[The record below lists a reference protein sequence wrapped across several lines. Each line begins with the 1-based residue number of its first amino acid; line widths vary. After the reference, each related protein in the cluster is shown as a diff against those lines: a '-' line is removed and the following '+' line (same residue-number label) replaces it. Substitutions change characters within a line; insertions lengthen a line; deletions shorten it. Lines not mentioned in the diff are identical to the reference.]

1 MSGRVSLVTYSRK
14 LLDSLAIR
22 PDTRAA
28 MLTIK
33 KMTKALGGRVLFE
46 DSEMI
51 INWGER
57 VALVG
62 PNGAGKSTLFKIILK
77 EEEAD
82 QGTVDLD
89 EYGMVGYLA
98 QEAGDPGE
106 ATILEISMGI
116 SEELREVLET
126 MRVAEKDSEDFGKA
140 QDRFEELNGYQLEP
154 KAKKILAGLGYS
166 QEDFLR
172 PANMFSGG
180 WIMRAHLARL
190 LVEEPDLLMLDEP
203 TNHLDLNSLMWFQR
217 YLQQYP
223 GALLI
228 ISHDRSFMDGVVEK
242 VYEIDEQ
249 KFISYVGNYTKYL
262 RLKDE
267 RYDQQMKAFQNQK
280 KEIARIQEFIDKF
293 RSVGSKASQVQSRVK
308 MLEKM
313 ERLPKP
319 RKPRKLFH
327 FHFPQPPRS
336 TQRVIS
342 LENVDK
348 AYDDNVLY
356 KNVDVHIERG
366 DRIVLV
372 GPNGAGKSTL
382 MKMLAGIEKGDA
394 GRRNVGTTTK
404 IGYFSQHRAATLNEN
419 NSVLEEVVEAGGGM
433 RENEARSILGSFLFK
448 KDDVSKRVKILSGGE
463 KSRLSLVKFL
473 VDPPNLLLMDEPT
486 THLDLTSIE
495 ALVSALKQYEGTL
508 VFISHDVHFIRSL
521 AENTWHIADGEVR
534 KYSGGY
540 DYYLQ
545 KSGAFGDDFFE
556 V

>member
-1 MSGRVSLVTYSRK
+1 
-14 LLDSLAIR
+14 
-22 PDTRAA
+22 

-46 DSEMI
+46 DSEMT

-62 PNGAGKSTLFKIILK
+62 PNGAGKSTLFKIILGQ
-77 EEEAD
+77 EEAD

-89 EYGMVGYLA
+89 EYGIVGYLA
-98 QEAGDPGE
+98 QEAGDPGA
-106 ATILEISMGI
+106 ATILEIAMGVND
-116 SEELREVLET
+116 ELRKVLET
-126 MRVAEKDSEDFGKA
+126 MRTAPKDSPEFGKA
-140 QDRFEELNGYQLEP
+140 QDRFEELNGYQMEP
-154 KAKKILAGLGYS
+154 KAKKILAGLGYA
-166 QEDFLR
+166 QEDFTR

-203 TNHLDLNSLMWFQR
+203 TNHLDLNSLMWFQK

-249 KFISYVGNYTKYL
+249 KFIPYQGNYTKYL
-262 RLKDE
+262 ELKDE
-267 RYDQQMKAFQNQK
+267 RYDQQMKAFLNQK

-293 RSVGSKASQVQSRVK
+293 RSVGSKASQVQSRIK
-308 MLEKM
+308 MIEKM

-342 LENVDK
+342 LEKVDK
-348 AYDDNVLY
+348 AYGDKVLY
-356 KNVDVHIERG
+356 QNLDVSIERG

-521 AENTWHIADGEVR
+521 AEHTWHIADGEVK

-545 KSGAFGDDFFE
+545 KSGAFGDDFFDI
-556 V
+556 

>member
-1 MSGRVSLVTYSRK
+1 
-14 LLDSLAIR
+14 
-22 PDTRAA
+22 

-46 DSEMI
+46 NAELT

-62 PNGAGKSTLFKIILK
+62 PNGAGKSTLFKIILG
-77 EEEAD
+77 EEESD
-82 QGTVDLD
+82 SGTVDRE
-89 EYGMVGYLA
+89 EYGLVGYLA

-106 ATILEISMGI
+106 ASILEISMGI
-116 SEELREVLET
+116 SDELIKVMEAVRT
-126 MRVAEKDSEDFGKA
+126 SPKDSEEFGVA

-166 QEDFLR
+166 QEDFSR
-172 PANMFSGG
+172 PASMFSGG

-190 LVEEPDLLMLDEP
+190 LVQEPDLLMLDEP

-217 YLQQYP
+217 YLNQYP

-249 KFISYVGNYTKYL
+249 KFIPYAGNYTKYL
-262 RLKDE
+262 ELKDE
-267 RYDQQMKAFQNQK
+267 RYDQNMKAFQNQK

-293 RSVGSKASQVQSRVK
+293 RSVGSKASQVQSRLK
-308 MLEKM
+308 MIDKM
-313 ERLPKP
+313 DKVPKP

-348 AYDDNVLY
+348 SYGDNVLY
-356 KNVDVHIERG
+356 KNLDVQIERG

-382 MKMLAGIEKGDA
+382 MKMLAGLEKGDA
-394 GRRNVGTTTK
+394 GKRNVGTTTK
-404 IGYFSQHRAATLNEN
+404 IGYFSQHRAVTLNEN
-419 NSVLEEVVEAGGGM
+419 NSVLEEVVDAGGGM
-433 RENEARSILGSFLFK
+433 REDEARSILGSFLFK
-448 KDDVSKRVKILSGGE
+448 KDDVVKRVKVLSGGE

-495 ALVSALKQYEGTL
+495 ALVSALKQFEGTL

-521 AENTWHIADGEVR
+521 AEHTWHIADGEVK

-545 KSGAFGDDFFE
+545 KSGAFGDDFFG

>member
-1 MSGRVSLVTYSRK
+1 M
-14 LLDSLAIR
+14 
-22 PDTRAA
+22 
-28 MLTIK
+28 
-33 KMTKALGGRVLFE
+33 LFE
-46 DSEMI
+46 NSEMT

-62 PNGAGKSTLFKIILK
+62 PNGAGKSTLFKIVLK
-77 EEEAD
+77 EEDAD

-98 QEAGDPGE
+98 QEAGNPGN
-106 ATILEISMGI
+106 ASIMEIAMGI
-116 SEELREVLET
+116 TAEHREVLET
-126 MRVAEKDSEDFGKA
+126 MRTMAEDSEEFGKS
-140 QDRFEELNGYQLEP
+140 QDRWEELNGYQLEP
-154 KAKKILAGLGYS
+154 KAKKILSGLGYS
-166 QEDFLR
+166 QEDFDR
-172 PANMFSGG
+172 PADMFSGG

-203 TNHLDLNSLMWFQR
+203 TNHLDLNSLMWFQK

-249 KFISYVGNYTKYL
+249 KFINYTGNYTKYL
-262 RLKDE
+262 QLKDE

-308 MLEKM
+308 MIEKM
-313 ERLPKP
+313 VRLPKP

-348 AYDDNVLY
+348 AYGDNVLY
-356 KNVDVHIERG
+356 KNLDVHIERG

-382 MKMLAGIEKGDA
+382 MKMIAGIEKGDA

-404 IGYFSQHRAATLNEN
+404 IGYFSQHRAMTLNEN

-433 RENEARSILGSFLFK
+433 RENEARAILG
-448 KDDVSKRVKILSGGE
+448 
-463 KSRLSLVKFL
+463 LSL
-473 VDPPNLLLMDEPT
+473 
-486 THLDLTSIE
+486 I
-495 ALVSALKQYEGTL
+495 
-508 VFISHDVHFIRSL
+508 
-521 AENTWHIADGEVR
+521 HI
-534 KYSGGY
+534 
-540 DYYLQ
+540 
-545 KSGAFGDDFFE
+545 
-556 V
+556 

>member
-1 MSGRVSLVTYSRK
+1 
-14 LLDSLAIR
+14 
-22 PDTRAA
+22 

-33 KMTKALGGRVLFE
+33 KLRKSMGGRLLFE
-46 DSEMI
+46 EADMT

-57 VALVG
+57 IALVG
-62 PNGAGKSTLFKIILK
+62 ANGTGKSTIFKIILDK
-77 EEEAD
+77 EEKD
-82 QGTVDLD
+82 GGSIVKD
-89 EYGMVGYLA
+89 EYGMIGYLE

-106 ATILEISMGI
+106 ATILEIAMGV
-116 SEELREVLET
+116 SPELREAMET
-126 MRVAEKDSEDFGKA
+126 LRICEKEGKTDSDEYGAA
-140 QDRFEELNGYQLEP
+140 QDRYEELNGFQLEP
-154 KAKKILAGLGYS
+154 KAKKILAGLGYA
-166 QEDFLR
+166 QEDFKR
-172 PANMFSGG
+172 PANVFSGG
-180 WIMRAHLARL
+180 WIMRGHLARL

-217 YLQQYP
+217 YLQNYP
-223 GALLI
+223 GALLV

-249 KFISYVGNYTKYL
+249 KLIPYEGNYSRYL
-262 RLKDE
+262 EQKDE
-267 RYDQQMKAFQNQK
+267 RYDQQMRSFQNQK
-280 KEIARIQEFIDKF
+280 KEIAKIQSFIDRF
-293 RSVGSKASQVQSRVK
+293 RSVGSKASQVQSRIK
-308 MLEKM
+308 MIEKM
-313 ERLPKP
+313 DKIPKP

-348 AYDDNVLY
+348 AYGDKVIY
-356 KNVDVHIERG
+356 KNLDVHIERG

-382 MKMLAGIEKGDA
+382 MKMLAGAEKGDS
-394 GRRNVGTTTK
+394 GKRNVGTTTK
-404 IGYFSQHRAATLNEN
+404 IGYFSQHRAVTLNEN
-419 NSVLEEVVEAGGGM
+419 NTVLREVCEAGGGM
-433 RENEARSILGSFLFK
+433 RDDEARAILGSFLFK
-448 KDDVSKRVKILSGGE
+448 KEDVAKKVGVLSGGE

-495 ALVSALKQYEGTL
+495 ALVSALKTFEGTL

-521 AENTWHIADGEVR
+521 AQHTWHIEGGEVK
-534 KYSGGY
+534 KYSGDY

-545 KSGAFGDDFFE
+545 KSGTFGDDFFDFE
-556 V
+556 G

>member
-1 MSGRVSLVTYSRK
+1 
-14 LLDSLAIR
+14 
-22 PDTRAA
+22 
-28 MLTIK
+28 
-33 KMTKALGGRVLFE
+33 MTKALGGRVLFE
-46 DSEMI
+46 NSEMT

-62 PNGAGKSTLFKIILK
+62 PNGAGKSTLFKIVLK
-77 EEEAD
+77 EEDAD

-98 QEAGDPGE
+98 QEAGNPGN
-106 ATILEISMGI
+106 ASIMEIAMGI
-116 SEELREVLET
+116 TAEHREVLET
-126 MRVAEKDSEDFGKA
+126 MRTMAEDSEEFGKS
-140 QDRFEELNGYQLEP
+140 QDRWEELNGYQLEP
-154 KAKKILAGLGYS
+154 KAKKILSGLGYS
-166 QEDFLR
+166 QEDFDR
-172 PANMFSGG
+172 PADMFSGG

-203 TNHLDLNSLMWFQR
+203 TNHLDLNSLMWFQK

-249 KFISYVGNYTKYL
+249 KFINYTGNYTKYL
-262 RLKDE
+262 QLKDE

-308 MLEKM
+308 MIEKM
-313 ERLPKP
+313 VRLPKP

-348 AYDDNVLY
+348 AYGDNVLY
-356 KNVDVHIERG
+356 KNLDVHIERG

-382 MKMLAGIEKGDA
+382 MKMIAGIEKGDA

-404 IGYFSQHRAATLNEN
+404 IGYFSQHRSMTLNEN

-433 RENEARSILGSFLFK
+433 RENEARAILGSFLFK

-508 VFISHDVHFIRSL
+508 
-521 AENTWHIADGEVR
+521 
-534 KYSGGY
+534 
-540 DYYLQ
+540 
-545 KSGAFGDDFFE
+545 
-556 V
+556 

>member
-1 MSGRVSLVTYSRK
+1 M
-14 LLDSLAIR
+14 
-22 PDTRAA
+22 
-28 MLTIK
+28 
-33 KMTKALGGRVLFE
+33 GGRILFE
-46 DSEMI
+46 DSEMT

-62 PNGAGKSTLFKIILK
+62 PNGAGKSTLFKIILG

-82 QGTVDLD
+82 HGTVDKD
-89 EYGMVGYLA
+89 DYGMVGYLA
-98 QEAGDPGE
+98 QEAGNPGE
-106 ATILEISMGI
+106 ASILEIAMGI
-116 SEELREVLET
+116 SEEFREILET
-126 MRVAEKDSEDFGKA
+126 MRVASNSSEEFGKA

-166 QEDFLR
+166 QEDFSR

-228 ISHDRSFMDGVVEK
+228 ISHDRAFMDGVVEK
-242 VYEIDEQ
+242 VYEIEEQ
-249 KFISYVGNYTKYL
+249 KFIPYEGNYSRYL
-262 RLKDE
+262 VLKDE
-267 RYDQQMKAFQNQK
+267 RYDQQLKAFLNQK

-308 MLEKM
+308 MIEKM

-348 AYDDNVLY
+348 AYGDNVLY
-356 KNVDVHIERG
+356 KNLDIFIERG

-382 MKMLAGIEKGDA
+382 MKMLAGVEKGDA
-394 GRRNVGTTTK
+394 GKRNVGTTTR
-404 IGYFSQHRAATLNEN
+404 IGYFSQHRAATLNEDN
-419 NSVLEEVVEAGGGM
+419 TVIEEVVEAGGGM
-433 RENEARSILGSFLFK
+433 REEEARAILGSFLFK
-448 KDDVSKRVKILSGGE
+448 KDDVRKRVKVLSGGE

-473 VDPPNLLLMDEPT
+473 VNPPNLLLMDEPT

-495 ALVSALKQYEGTL
+495 ALVSALKSYEGTL

-521 AENTWHIADGEVR
+521 AEQTWHIEGGEVK
-534 KYSGGY
+534 KYAGDY

-545 KSGAFGDDFFE
+545 KSGAFGDDFFD

>member
-1 MSGRVSLVTYSRK
+1 
-14 LLDSLAIR
+14 
-22 PDTRAA
+22 
-28 MLTIK
+28 
-33 KMTKALGGRVLFE
+33 MT
-46 DSEMI
+46 

-62 PNGAGKSTLFKIILK
+62 PNGAGKSTLFKIVLK
-77 EEEAD
+77 EEDAD

-98 QEAGDPGE
+98 QEAGNPGN
-106 ATILEISMGI
+106 ASIMEIAMGI
-116 SEELREVLET
+116 TAEHREVLET
-126 MRVAEKDSEDFGKA
+126 MRTMAEDSEEFGKS
-140 QDRFEELNGYQLEP
+140 QDRWEELNGYQLEP
-154 KAKKILAGLGYS
+154 KAKKILSGLGYS
-166 QEDFLR
+166 QEDFDR
-172 PANMFSGG
+172 PADMFSGG

-203 TNHLDLNSLMWFQR
+203 TNHLDLNSLMWFQK

-249 KFISYVGNYTKYL
+249 KFINYTGNYTKYL
-262 RLKDE
+262 QLRDE

-280 KEIARIQEFIDKF
+280 KELARIQEFIDKF

-308 MLEKM
+308 MIEKM
-313 ERLPKP
+313 VRLPKP

-348 AYDDNVLY
+348 AYGDNVLY
-356 KNVDVHIERG
+356 KNLDVHIERG

-382 MKMLAGIEKGDA
+382 MKMIAGIEKGDA

-404 IGYFSQHRAATLNEN
+404 IGYFSQHRAMTLNEN

-433 RENEARSILGSFLFK
+433 RENEARAILGSFLFK

-486 THLDLTSIE
+486 
-495 ALVSALKQYEGTL
+495 
-508 VFISHDVHFIRSL
+508 
-521 AENTWHIADGEVR
+521 
-534 KYSGGY
+534 
-540 DYYLQ
+540 
-545 KSGAFGDDFFE
+545 
-556 V
+556 

>member
-1 MSGRVSLVTYSRK
+1 MVTYSRK

-116 SEELREVLET
+116 TEELREVLET

-166 QEDFLR
+166 QEDFFR

-262 RLKDE
+262 QLKDE

-356 KNVDVHIERG
+356 RNIDVHIERG

-521 AENTWHIADGEVR
+521 AEHTWHIADGEVK